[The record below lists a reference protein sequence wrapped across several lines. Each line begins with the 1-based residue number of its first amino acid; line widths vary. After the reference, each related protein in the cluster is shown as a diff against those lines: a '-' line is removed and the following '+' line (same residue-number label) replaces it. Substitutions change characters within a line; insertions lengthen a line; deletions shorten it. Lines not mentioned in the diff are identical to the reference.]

1 MKNLE
6 ISIFLY
12 IFAQMEVIYK
22 GFTVK
27 DDGTVIN
34 RFGKKV
40 GFKQKNGYMHVS
52 INGKQVLIHRFIY
65 EAFNGEIPEGYEI
78 DHKNT
83 VRDDNRL
90 ENLRIA
96 TPKENRNN
104 PITKERYKTSNKGKV
119 TPQLIEKLKLM
130 YRQKSDTPKTKDI
143 KPRHKNTTPKT
154 TYNKPKT
161 RQNIT
166 KELKKHKPMKKRI
179 DKRIKSVYQY
189 TKDGEFIKKWDS
201 INECSAGLG
210 IWAQNI
216 TRCCHGRC
224 KSCGGFKFSFNQI

>member
-1 MKNLE
+1 MLITKT
-6 ISIFLY
+6 FY
-12 IFAQMEVIYK
+12 IFAQMEVTYK

-40 GFKQKNGYMHVS
+40 GFKTKNGYMHVS
-52 INGKQVLIHRFIY
+52 INGKQVLMHRFVY

-119 TPQLIEKLKLM
+119 TPQLIEKLK
-130 YRQKSDTPKTKDI
+130 Q
-143 KPRHKNTTPKT
+143 PRCKKT
-154 TYNKPKT
+154 TKPKL
-161 RQNIT
+161 R
-166 KELKKHKPMKKRI
+166 KV
-179 DKRIKSVYQY
+179 VYQY
-189 TKDGEFIKKWDS
+189 SKDGEFIKKWDS
-201 INECSAGLG
+201 IKECSANLG
-210 IWAQNI
+210 IWAQSI
-216 TRCCHGRC
+216 SRCCHGRC
-224 KSCGGFKFSFNQI
+224 KSCGEFKFSLNPI